1 MKKGANL
8 SKANTN
14 ERQRARMRKLGYKRY
29 NKEDSLDRELTSN
42 RLVLNARLR
51 HHGEDSMTLDWEEF
65 DSIPD
70 IGDIEK

>member
-8 SKANTN
+8 GRLNRN
-14 ERQRARMRKLGYKRY
+14 ERQRARMRKMGYKQY
-29 NKEDSLDRELTSN
+29 NKEDSLNIDLTSN
-42 RLVLNARLR
+42 RLALNARLR